1 MTDTAREEILAR
13 ISEALGR
20 RGGGEYVSSSPRT
33 AVPGTGGTAHAESG
47 GVASAN
53 TAATAADAGYH
64 HEGTYTGEA
73 LVELLIDRLVDYR
86 ANVHRADG
94 DPSATISELIGD
106 HSSVVVPRGLDS
118 SWLAGYSGGVRV
130 DAPGEFLSVDEL
142 DAQGAVVTASAVAIA
157 QTGTIVLDGSDEC
170 GRRAITLVPDHHV
183 CIVRTDDI
191 VDIVPKGISRLDAH
205 APLTFISG
213 PSATSDIELSRVEGV
228 HGPRTLDVIIL
239 NG

>member
-20 RGGGEYVSSSPRT
+20 RGGGEYVSSSPQT
-33 AVPGTGGTAHAESG
+33 AAPGTDGTAQADSG
-47 GVASAN
+47 GAASAK

-64 HEGTYTGEA
+64 HEGTHTGEA
-73 LVELLIDRLVDYR
+73 LVELLIDRLVDYK
-86 ANVHRADG
+86 ANVHRADD
-94 DPSATISELIGD
+94 DPSETIAELIGD

-118 SWLAGYSGGVRV
+118 SWLTGYSGELRV
-130 DAPGEFLSVDEL
+130 DAPGEELSVDDL

-183 CIVRTDDI
+183 CIVRTNDI
-191 VDIVPKGISRLDAH
+191 VDIVPEGIARLDAH

-239 NG
+239 DE

>member
-33 AVPGTGGTAHAESG
+33 AVPGIGGTADAVSG
-47 GVASAN
+47 GVASAKP
-53 TAATAADAGYH
+53 AATAADAGYH
-64 HEGTYTGEA
+64 HEGTHTGEA
-73 LVELLIDRLVDYR
+73 LVELLIDRLVDYK

-94 DPSATISELIGD
+94 DPSATIAELIGD

-118 SWLAGYSGGVRV
+118 SWLSGYSGEVRV
-130 DAPGEFLSVDEL
+130 DAPGEELSVDEL

-191 VDIVPKGISRLDAH
+191 VDIVPEGIARLDAH

>member
-20 RGGGEYVSSSPRT
+20 RGGGEYVSSSPKSAT
-33 AVPGTGGTAHAESG
+33 PGRVGTADSDSG
-47 GVASAN
+47 GAASAKD
-53 TAATAADAGYH
+53 AATAADSGYH
-64 HEGTYTGEA
+64 HKGAHTSED
-73 LVELLIDRLVDYR
+73 LVELLIDRLVDYK

-94 DPSATISELIGD
+94 DPSATIAELIGD
-106 HSSVVVPRGLDS
+106 HSSVVVPRGLDE
-118 SWLAGYSGGVRV
+118 SWVEGFSGEVRV
-130 DAPGEFLSVDEL
+130 DAPGEELTVDEL
-142 DAQGAVVTASAVAIA
+142 DGQGAVVTASAVAIA
-157 QTGTIVLDGSDEC
+157 QTGTIVLDSSPAC

-183 CIVRTDDI
+183 CIVRVDDI
-191 VDIVPKGISRLDAH
+191 VDIVPEGIARLDAH

>member
-33 AVPGTGGTAHAESG
+33 AVPGTGGTAHVESG

-64 HEGTYTGEA
+64 HEGTHTGEG
-73 LVELLIDRLVDYR
+73 LVELLIDRLVDYK

-94 DPSATISELIGD
+94 DPSTTIAELIGD

-130 DAPGEFLSVDEL
+130 DAPGEELSVDEL

-191 VDIVPKGISRLDAH
+191 VDIVPEGISRLDAH

-239 NG
+239 SS

>member
-33 AVPGTGGTAHAESG
+33 TVRGTGGTAHAESG
-47 GVASAN
+47 RVASAN

-64 HEGTYTGEA
+64 HEGTHTGEG
-73 LVELLIDRLVDYR
+73 LVELLIDRLVDYK

-94 DPSATISELIGD
+94 DPSETIAELIGD
-106 HSSVVVPRGLDS
+106 HSSVVVPSGLDET
-118 SWLAGYSGGVRV
+118 WLQGFSGEARV
-130 DAPGEFLSVDEL
+130 DAPGEELSVDDL
-142 DAQGAVVTASAVAIA
+142 DGQGAVVTASAVAIA

-183 CIVRTDDI
+183 CIVRTGDI
-191 VDIVPKGISRLDAH
+191 VDIVPEGIARLDAH

>member
-1 MTDTAREEILAR
+1 MTDNAREEILAR
-13 ISEALGR
+13 IGEALGR
-20 RGGGEYVSSSPRT
+20 RGGGEYVSSSPVTPAR
-33 AVPGTGGTAHAESG
+33 GTGSTANA
-47 GVASAN
+47 
-53 TAATAADAGYH
+53 AATAAESGYH
-64 HEGTYTGEA
+64 HEGTHTGEG
-73 LVELLIDRLVDYR
+73 LIDLLIDRLVDYK

-94 DPSATISELIGD
+94 DPSETIAELIGG
-106 HSSVVVPRGLDS
+106 HSSVVVPRGLDET
-118 SWLAGYSGGVRV
+118 WLRGFSGEVRV
-130 DAPGEFLSVDEL
+130 DAPGEELSVDDL
-142 DAQGAVVTASAVAIA
+142 DGQGGVVTASAVAIA

-183 CIVRTDDI
+183 CIVRTGDI
-191 VDIVPKGISRLDAH
+191 VDIVPEAIARLDAH

>member
-13 ISEALGR
+13 INEALGR
-20 RGGGEYVSSSPRT
+20 RGGGEYVSSSQRT
-33 AVPGTGGTAHAESG
+33 AVPGTGGTAQAESS

-64 HEGTYTGEA
+64 HEGTHTGED
-73 LVELLIDRLVDYR
+73 LVELLIDRLVDYK

-94 DPSATISELIGD
+94 DPSSTIAKLVGD

-118 SWLAGYSGGVRV
+118 SWLEGYSGDVRV
-130 DAPGEFLSVDEL
+130 DAPGEELSVDDL

-191 VDIVPKGISRLDAH
+191 VDIVPEGIARLGAH

-239 NG
+239 DE

>member
-1 MTDTAREEILAR
+1 MSDTAREEILAR
-13 ISEALGR
+13 INEALGR

-33 AVPGTGGTAHAESG
+33 AVPGTGGTADAVSG
-47 GVASAN
+47 GVASAKP
-53 TAATAADAGYH
+53 AATAADAGYH
-64 HEGTYTGEA
+64 HEGTHTGEN
-73 LVELLIDRLVDYR
+73 LVELLIDRLVDYK

-94 DPSATISELIGD
+94 DPSSTIAELIGD

-118 SWLAGYSGGVRV
+118 SWLEGYSGDVRV
-130 DAPGEFLSVDEL
+130 DAPGEELSVDEL

-157 QTGTIVLDGSDEC
+157 QTGTIVLDGSGEC

-191 VDIVPKGISRLDAH
+191 VDIVPEGIARLDAH

-239 NG
+239 NE